1 MASFELP
8 SSGLAGVSLI
18 EEESMSMAADSFRL
32 FM

>member
-8 SSGLAGVSLI
+8 SSGLAGASLT

>member
-8 SSGLAGVSLI
+8 CSGLEGVSLM
-18 EEESMSMAADSFRL
+18 EDESMSMAADSFRL